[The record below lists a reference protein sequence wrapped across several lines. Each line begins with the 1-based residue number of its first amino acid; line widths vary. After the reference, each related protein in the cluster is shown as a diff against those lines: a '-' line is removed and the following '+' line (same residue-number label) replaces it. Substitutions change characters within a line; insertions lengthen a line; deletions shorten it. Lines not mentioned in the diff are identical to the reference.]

1 MGFINGYLSLVSLR
15 FFHPITLA
23 YITSCVLRPPWGHEI
38 RRYLWQSSLGQ
49 NFVDWLKYGRY
60 YAFSYGRYFWKH
72 LVSLSCL
79 VYQSLLD
86 FWVGDSPLMILDSS
100 FCCASDIHTVAYF
113 PFAMR
118 SLVVVGLCG
127 YPWSWSLR
135 CLIDVMRRLIDVDR
149 CLVDDVMF
157 FILYQISILGHI
169 SLSLMRLCI
178 DEWLL
183 LVVYLMISTSNIHT
197 GAYSPLLDDILFARW
212 YDDG

>member
-1 MGFINGYLSLVSLR
+1 MGLINGYLSLVSLR

-23 YITSCVLRPPWGHEI
+23 YITSHVLRPPWGHEI

-100 FCCASDIHTVAYF
+100 FCCASDIHIGAYF
-113 PFAMR
+113 SFALR
-118 SLVVVGLCG
+118 SLVVVRLCG

-135 CLIDVMRRLIDVDR
+135 CLIDVDR
-149 CLVDDVMF
+149 CLVDDVIF
-157 FILYQISILGHI
+157 FIMYQISILGHFP
-169 SLSLMRLCI
+169 LSLMRLCI
-178 DEWLL
+178 YGWLL
-183 LVVYLMISTSNIHT
+183 LVVYLMILTSDIHT
-197 GAYSPLLDDILFARW
+197 GAYSPLLDEIVF
-212 YDDG
+212 GQ